1 MVIKMGVEMKNIN
14 KMMMKKTINLI
25 VQVYKKMIWIT
36 STKNIY
42 KQIKTCL

>member
-25 VQVYKKMIWIT
+25 VQVYKKMI
-36 STKNIY
+36 
-42 KQIKTCL
+42 